1 MTRAEKP
8 AAKKIGR
15 PRKYESDAKRPT
27 LTFRVRGELY
37 RNLQRRAK
45 AHERSMSE
53 EIERSLEDYYRNQSS
68 YGELAR
74 MIGTAISTMET
85 TSGKRWFADEE
96 MRIKTR
102 VVVDTIL
109 NVFAVPAINEQNEM
123 ELVRREL
130 SRAQAKAS
138 MSLDVLG
145 EPKPD
150 LTLVQKKLELLSNLN
165 STAKQTLDVLELEEG
180 HSDPTK
186 MPKSDPR
193 RAEAE
198 YLRKGP
204 AASGESK

>member
-1 MTRAEKP
+1 
-8 AAKKIGR
+8 
-15 PRKYESDAKRPT
+15 
-27 LTFRVRGELY
+27 
-37 RNLQRRAK
+37 
-45 AHERSMSE
+45 MSE
-53 EIERSLEDYYRNQSS
+53 EIERSLEDGYRNRSS

-186 MPKSDPR
+186 MPKI
-193 RAEAE
+193 
-198 YLRKGP
+198 
-204 AASGESK
+204 